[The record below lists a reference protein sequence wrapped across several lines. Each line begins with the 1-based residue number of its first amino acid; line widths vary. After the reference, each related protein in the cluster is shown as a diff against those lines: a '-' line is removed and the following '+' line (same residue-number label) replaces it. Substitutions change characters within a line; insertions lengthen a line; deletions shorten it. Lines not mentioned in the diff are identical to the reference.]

1 MNTTTPPDENRP
13 TAFVVMIASRPLAA
27 ASTLEAAKDA
37 AEKSEA
43 PYAVKGETRWDDYRP
58 GEWRLMR
65 RSEGRRRFSWSQY
78 WVAEVPSVSGGA
90 R

>member
-1 MNTTTPPDENRP
+1 MSAAST
-13 TAFVVMIASRPLAA
+13 FVVMIASQPLAA
-27 ASTLEAAKDA
+27 ASTLDAAKDD

-43 PYAVKGETRWDDYRP
+43 AYAVKGETRWDEYRP

-78 WVAEVPSVSGGA
+78 WVAEVPSVSGGV